1 MSDYRI
7 SLNVIPNDWKIC
19 RFKFCYNSKKEIVG
33 DKFPLYDRLALTLN
47 GVIKR
52 SKNDDKGLQPKDFK
66 TYQILRKNDMV
77 FKMIDLQNM
86 STSRVGR
93 TLKIIRRSRLL
104 IFVWQKRMSQEIR
117 VFMFRMH
124 RRKLAK

>member
-93 TLKIIRRSRLL
+93 TL
-104 IFVWQKRMSQEIR
+104 WD
-117 VFMFRMH
+117 
-124 RRKLAK
+124 